1 MANKKNLLLLFENPG
16 EPVFTQKG
24 KNHAVFELP
33 SRFFDERYQPIG
45 AEIQNRFS
53 DDAGERIPVRDIQPP
68 NLNHI
73 GFEQLGKQDNFTLF
87 IPKHRKLA
95 SALSDIF
102 LKARDIDH
110 LQSLAVYARDR
121 VNPQLFNYALSVA
134 LLHRPDTKDLDLP
147 LYIES
152 FPGKF
157 LDSRSFV
164 QAREEATVVPQGSRR
179 PIVIPRDYTGSDLDP
194 EHRLWYFRE
203 DLGINLHHWHW
214 HLVYPF
220 EASDINIVRKDRRGE
235 LFYYMHQQII
245 ARYNFERFSNH
256 LSRVVPL
263 SNIRAPIPEGYFSK
277 LDSLVASR
285 AWPGRISNAT
295 LSDINRRAD
304 EIQLNLST
312 LERWRDRF
320 LDAIAQMA
328 VTTSSGQRIVLDE
341 VKGIDILG
349 DMMESSIL
357 NPNPDY
363 YGDLHNMLHMVL
375 SYQHDPD
382 HRHLESFSVI
392 GESSVAMRDPVF
404 YRLHQYVDD
413 IFQQF
418 MEKLTPYTAQQL
430 TYPGITITGLQ
441 IQTENVK
448 TNVLNTF
455 WRQSDINLAKGMDFV
470 PRGDIFARVTHLQ
483 HSPYTINIQVNNS
496 SGASR
501 LGMVRVFM
509 APKYDERGQQFSFR
523 EYRRFMIEM
532 DKFVANLRP
541 GQNTL
546 KRRSIQSTLTI
557 PYERTFRNLDARPT
571 GSGEDAYNFCGCGWP
586 QHMLIPK
593 GTPQGLPCVL
603 FVMISDYEQDRINQ
617 DLAGT
622 CNDAAIF
629 CGIRDR
635 FYPDKR
641 TMGFPFDRVN
651 RRGAETLQTFLT
663 PNMGI
668 ADISIVF
675 KDYIPSSIPLN

>member
-24 KNHAVFELP
+24 TNNAVFDVP
-33 SRFFDERYQPIG
+33 SRFLDDRYQSIG

-68 NLNHI
+68 NLDNV
-73 GFEQLGKQDNFTLF
+73 GLKQLGKQENFSVF

-147 LYIES
+147 LFIES

-179 PIVIPRDYTGSDLDP
+179 PIVIPRDYTASDLEP

-245 ARYNFERFSNH
+245 ARYNFERFSNN
-256 LSRVVPL
+256 LPRVVPFNNL
-263 SNIRAPIPEGYFSK
+263 RTTIPEGYFPK

-285 AWPGRISNAT
+285 AWPARISDASLRDLNRQA
-295 LSDINRRAD
+295 DQINLQ
-304 EIQLNLST
+304 IST
-312 LERWRDRF
+312 LERWRERF
-320 LDAIAQMA
+320 LEAIAQGSVVNQNNQRMA
-328 VTTSSGQRIVLDE
+328 LDE
-341 VKGIDILG
+341 NTGIDVLG
-349 DMMESSIL
+349 NMMEASIL
-357 NPNPDY
+357 TPNPNF
-363 YGDLHNMLHMVL
+363 YGDLHNMGHVAI

-382 HRHLESFSVI
+382 HRHLESFGVMGDSAT
-392 GESSVAMRDPVF
+392 AMRDPIF
-404 YRLHQYVDD
+404 YRWHAHIDD
-413 IFQQF
+413 LFQQF
-418 MEKLTPYTAQQL
+418 KERLTPYTQEQL
-430 TYPGITITGLQ
+430 SYPGISITGIQLQ
-441 IQTENVK
+441 PDNGR
-448 TNVLNTF
+448 TNLISTF
-455 WRQSDINLAKGMDFV
+455 WQQSDINLAKGMDFV
-470 PRGDIFARVTHLQ
+470 PRGDVFARFTHLQ
-483 HSPYTINIQVNNS
+483 HLPYTINIQANND
-496 SGASR
+496 SGAPR
-501 LGMVRVFM
+501 LGMVRVFI
-509 APKYDERGQQFSFR
+509 APKFDERGQPFSFR
-523 EYRRFMIEM
+523 DHRRFMVEI

-546 KRRSIQSTLTI
+546 KRRSVQSTVTI

-571 GSGEDAYNFCGCGWP
+571 GNQEQAFNFCGCGWP
-586 QHMLIPK
+586 HHMLIPK
-593 GTPQGLPCVL
+593 GTPQGLQSVL
-603 FVMISDYEQDRINQ
+603 FVMISNYEQDRVQQ

-622 CNDAAIF
+622 CNDAASY
-629 CGIRDR
+629 CGVRDR
-635 FYPDKR
+635 LYPDR
-641 TMGFPFDRVN
+641 RAMGFPFDRIN
-651 RRGAETLQTFLT
+651 RQGAETLQSFLT

-668 ADISIVF
+668 VDVSIMFNDRVAG
-675 KDYIPSSIPLN
+675 PTPRN